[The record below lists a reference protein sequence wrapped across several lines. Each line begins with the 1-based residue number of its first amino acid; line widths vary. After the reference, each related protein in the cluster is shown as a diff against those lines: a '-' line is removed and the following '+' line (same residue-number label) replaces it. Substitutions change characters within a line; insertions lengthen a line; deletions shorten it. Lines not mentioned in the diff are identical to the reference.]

1 MVENYTKDIKES
13 VYHGAVVSA
22 LAIGYTMLGKMLV
35 KMSPPSLGKF
45 DIEDGVKLVAI
56 VALSD
61 FTKDYLIKQKIIPN
75 NIQSMASIGFLIG
88 GALVN
93 ALAFTGSNYLFS
105 SLSKESIDK
114 ERKRH
119 DKAIEDLQRAQ
130 IEWAKKRQER
140 LDYINAQIMKQRK
153 AEKRFADLNS
163 AMQEYFIVTGRQ
175 LEPLPPKPVLSDF
188 YLPSE
193 DHHNRELTFIILSMT
208 RIGAFLW
215 YYDK

>member
-1 MVENYTKDIKES
+1 
-13 VYHGAVVSA
+13 
-22 LAIGYTMLGKMLV
+22 
-35 KMSPPSLGKF
+35 
-45 DIEDGVKLVAI
+45 
-56 VALSD
+56 
-61 FTKDYLIKQKIIPN
+61 
-75 NIQSMASIGFLIG
+75 MASIEFLIG

-140 LDYINAQIMKQRK
+140 LDYINDQIIKERK
-153 AEKRFADLNS
+153 AEKRFTDLNS

-188 YLPSE
+188 YVPSE
-193 DHHNRELTFIILSMT
+193 DHHNHEL
-208 RIGAFLW
+208 A
-215 YYDK
+215 